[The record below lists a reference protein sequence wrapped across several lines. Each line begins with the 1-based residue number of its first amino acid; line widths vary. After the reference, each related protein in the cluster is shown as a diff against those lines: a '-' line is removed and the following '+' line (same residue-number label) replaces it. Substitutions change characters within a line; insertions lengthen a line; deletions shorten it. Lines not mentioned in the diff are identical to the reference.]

1 MSIKEVFV
9 AIGTSV
15 DYFSWHWFNQ
25 AKTQSIGARKMSI
38 KEMSLAIAATI
49 ACLVVVLIIATA
61 SNTQA
66 AGTRIGPETQI
77 SYSDLCPEAV

>member
-1 MSIKEVFV
+1 MSIKEMILAVGSS
-9 AIGTSV
+9 I

-25 AKTQSIGARKMSI
+25 SKTQSIGESKMSI

>member
-1 MSIKEVFV
+1 
-9 AIGTSV
+9 
-15 DYFSWHWFNQ
+15 
-25 AKTQSIGARKMSI
+25 MSI

-77 SYSDLCPEAV
+77 GYNDLCPEAV

>member
-1 MSIKEVFV
+1 
-9 AIGTSV
+9 
-15 DYFSWHWFNQ
+15 
-25 AKTQSIGARKMSI
+25 MSI